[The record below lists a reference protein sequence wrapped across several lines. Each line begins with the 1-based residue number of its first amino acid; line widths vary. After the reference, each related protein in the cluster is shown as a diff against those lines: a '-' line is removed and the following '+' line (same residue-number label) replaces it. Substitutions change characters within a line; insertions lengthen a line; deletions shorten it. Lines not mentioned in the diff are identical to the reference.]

1 MGIYLS
7 KSKYCKAIQCNKL
20 LWLSQNKP
28 EEATETS
35 SASVLENGIMVGE
48 LARGIFGEYT
58 NIEFDEDVSKMLDAT
73 NEQMKQAPNII
84 TEASFSYNNSFC
96 SVDILKNEPDGV
108 EIYEVKSTANI
119 KPINLDDVSYQVYVL
134 KQLGYNVKSANLVHL
149 NTKYIR
155 KGKLE
160 LDKLFTIEDVT
171 EIANDKQKE
180 VENKIAEIN
189 KYMEQKEVPGDVIGK
204 QCFMHDYDCPYW
216 KYCSKN
222 LPDKNVFDI
231 AIMRKEQKEELYKQ
245 GKISFEDLRNESLQ
259 EKYHQQ
265 IEVDFTD
272 EVIMDKERIQEF
284 LKQIEYPIYFLDFEG
299 YEKPIPEFDD
309 SWAYEQIP
317 FQYSIHYI
325 ENKEAE
331 VKHLEFLAES
341 GIDPRRILAESLIR
355 DIPENASIVVYHS
368 SYETTRIKELAEIF
382 PDLREKLLN
391 MNKHIVDIKKP
402 FQSRWY
408 YCKAMEGS
416 YSIKYV
422 LPALYPNEP
431 ELDYHNLPVVH
442 NGIEA
447 SDTFLKL
454 SNYTKEEQEKIRKG
468 MLMYC
473 GLDTYALVKVW
484 EKLKEVV
491 GDKK

>member
-1 MGIYLS
+1 M
-7 KSKYCKAIQCNKL
+7 
-20 LWLSQNKP
+20 
-28 EEATETS
+28 
-35 SASVLENGIMVGE
+35 
-48 LARGIFGEYT
+48 
-58 NIEFDEDVSKMLDAT
+58 
-73 NEQMKQAPNII
+73 
-84 TEASFSYNNSFC
+84 
-96 SVDILKNEPDGV
+96 
-108 EIYEVKSTANI
+108 
-119 KPINLDDVSYQVYVL
+119 
-134 KQLGYNVKSANLVHL
+134 
-149 NTKYIR
+149 
-155 KGKLE
+155 
-160 LDKLFTIEDVT
+160 
-171 EIANDKQKE
+171 
-180 VENKIAEIN
+180 
-189 KYMEQKEVPGDVIGK
+189 
-204 QCFMHDYDCPYW
+204 
-216 KYCSKN
+216 
-222 LPDKNVFDI
+222 
-231 AIMRKEQKEELYKQ
+231 
-245 GKISFEDLRNESLQ
+245 
-259 EKYHQQ
+259 
-265 IEVDFTD
+265 
-272 EVIMDKERIQEF
+272 
-284 LKQIEYPIYFLDFEG
+284 
-299 YEKPIPEFDD
+299 
-309 SWAYEQIP
+309 
-317 FQYSIHYI
+317 
-325 ENKEAE
+325 
-331 VKHLEFLAES
+331 EFLAES